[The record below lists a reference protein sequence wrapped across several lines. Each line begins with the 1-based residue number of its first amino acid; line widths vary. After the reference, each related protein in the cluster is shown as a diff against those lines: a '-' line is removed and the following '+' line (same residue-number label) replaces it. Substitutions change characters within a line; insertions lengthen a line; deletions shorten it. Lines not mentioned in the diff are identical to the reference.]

1 MRGTS
6 TDRDVDRSLERIWE
20 RAREVMPGG
29 VNSPVRSFRSVG
41 GSPFFVKRGEGA
53 YLVDTEGHRYVD
65 FVLSWGP
72 LVLGHGHPAVIDAL
86 EAQLSRGTSYG
97 APTEAEVE
105 LAERLVRLV
114 AGVEMVRLVNSGT
127 EATMSALRVA
137 RAFTGRS
144 RFLKFAGC
152 YHGHADPFLV
162 AAGSGVATLGL
173 PNSPGVPDEAVR
185 DTALL
190 SFNDLDA
197 SRELFASQGD
207 EFAAVFVEPV
217 MGNAG
222 LILPEPGF
230 LDGLREITERSGALL
245 VFDEVMTGFRVGL
258 QGAQGRY
265 GVIPDLTVLGKVI
278 GGGLP
283 VGAFGGRRE
292 IMERVAPAGPVYQA
306 GTLSG
311 NPLAT
316 AAGNAQLAWL
326 EEHDP
331 FEHLEKY
338 GSRLV
343 EGLLDALSAS
353 GIPASG
359 QAVGSM
365 WGIFFHPGPVRSLE
379 DAENSDTS
387 RFGLFHG
394 EMLKRGVFLAP
405 SAFEVGFLSIRHGE
419 KELELTLSAA
429 REAAESIQ

>member
-6 TDRDVDRSLERIWE
+6 AGRDIGRSLERIWE
-20 RAREVMPGG
+20 RARAVIPGG

-41 GSPFFVKRGEGA
+41 GTPFFVERGEGA
-53 YLVDTEGHRYVD
+53 CLVDTEGHRYVD

-72 LVLGHGHPAVIDAL
+72 LVLGHSHPAVIDAL

-97 APTEAEVE
+97 APTTAEVE
-105 LAERLVRLV
+105 LAERLIRLV

-152 YHGHADPFLV
+152 YHGHADSFLV
-162 AAGSGVATLGL
+162 SAGSGVATLGL
-173 PNSPGVPDEAVR
+173 PNSPGVPREAVG

-197 SRELFASQGD
+197 SRDLFARQGD

-222 LILPEPGF
+222 LIPPEPGF
-230 LDGLREITERSGALL
+230 LDGLREITERYGALL

-258 QGAQGRY
+258 GGAQGRY
-265 GVIPDLTVLGKVI
+265 GVIPDLTVMGKVI

-283 VGAFGGRRE
+283 VGAFGGRKE
-292 IMERVAPAGPVYQA
+292 IMEYVAPVGPVYQA

-326 EEHDP
+326 EEYDP
-331 FEHLEKY
+331 FERLEKY

-343 EGLLDALSAS
+343 DGLLDALSAS
-353 GIPASG
+353 GIPACG
-359 QAVGSM
+359 RVVGSM
-365 WGIFFHPGPVRSLE
+365 WGIFFHPGPVQSLE

-405 SAFEVGFLSIRHGE
+405 SAFEASFLSIQHGE
-419 KELELTLSAA
+419 RELELTLQAA
-429 REAAESIQ
+429 REAAKIIQ